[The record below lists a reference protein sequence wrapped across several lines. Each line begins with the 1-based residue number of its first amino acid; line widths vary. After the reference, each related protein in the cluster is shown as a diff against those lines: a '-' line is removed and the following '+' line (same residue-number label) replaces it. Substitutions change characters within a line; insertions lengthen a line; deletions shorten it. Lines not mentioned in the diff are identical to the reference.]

1 MILFIVSTQ
10 ANRIINNCYCT
21 LLGLL
26 LMTLD
31 KIDTS
36 INCQRTGESTWI
48 PQVASSDCGISLDI
62 LPLSQ
67 PSGSLVTSFCCL
79 RDVAEKSHSHGAKE
93 RNLVFPQKEQ
103 KQPIIQSLWRKGK
116 KNPLQKKLTIFS
128 RRCFSFH
135 GN

>member
-1 MILFIVSTQ
+1 MILFIVSAQ

-48 PQVASSDCGISLDI
+48 PQVASSDRGISLDI

-79 RDVAEKSHSHGAKE
+79 RDMAEKSHRHGAKE

-116 KNPLQKKLTIFS
+116 KKKSSAIKFYHIQQKML
-128 RRCFSFH
+128 
-135 GN
+135 